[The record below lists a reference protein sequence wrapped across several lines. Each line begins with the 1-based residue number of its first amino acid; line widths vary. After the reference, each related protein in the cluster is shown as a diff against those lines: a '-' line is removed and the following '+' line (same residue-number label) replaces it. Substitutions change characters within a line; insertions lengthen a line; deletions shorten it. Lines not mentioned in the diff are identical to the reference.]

1 MKSYSVVECATF
13 RLLEL
18 LSSTFISTG
27 YSTKVT
33 VSWTILMRWQIL
45 ARPRVGIRSLWRD
58 IQACFDYFLLLYTQF
73 HELSHIVTA
82 FTIYHQG
89 FFHSVR
95 RNPSLNCFHRRRSLA
110 ILAHAVPRWRT
121 RLSLHLVLG
130 LPCRLVHSRGVHSV
144 TLLVHLL
151 SLKRAMCP
159 AHPCIPFLSLHGH
172 VQPLAHVTELPT
184 ATILA

>member
-1 MKSYSVVECATF
+1 MKRFERSNGLDTALYKNYLFFIHTYIQHAMN
-13 RLLEL
+13 RLNNNRASGSDELPGEL
-18 LSSTFISTG
+18 LKHGSNVIA
-27 YSTKVT
+27 KP
-33 VSWTILMRWQIL
+33 I
-45 ARPRVGIRSLWRD
+45 AD
-58 IQACFDYFLLLYTQF
+58 IFNRAITDHLP
-73 HELSHIVTA
+73 

-110 ILAHAVPRWRT
+110 ILGHAVPRWRT

-130 LPCRLVHSRGVHSV
+130 LPCRLVHSRGVHYV

-159 AHPCIPFLSLHGH
+159 AHPCIPFLITSMMSFTP
-172 VQPLAHVTELPT
+172 V
-184 ATILA
+184 